1 MESVTGKNRVFRFG
15 VYELDPAAGEL
26 RRGGRKI
33 KLQEQPFQVLL
44 LLVERPGTV
53 VTREEIRQ
61 ALWSDDTFVDFDH
74 SLNTVINKLRDALDD
89 TAANPRF
96 IQTLARRGYRF
107 IAPVELLGGE
117 PAVAAPS
124 SNQAPTESS
133 SNRLSLLTHPDE
145 LPSAPRGM
153 VRMLFAL
160 IQIMYL
166 CFYVISLAKL
176 GSIERIMEPMVSRPH
191 WIVGLVLVTAV
202 AGIPTRFYL
211 LASVGFDSRSLN
223 HKFRKLFPLLFP
235 LDELWALAPF
245 LAVRQLGIGL
255 AFAAT
260 AALVYLP
267 FSQRAL
273 MLMGYRAANE

>member
-1 MESVTGKNRVFRFG
+1 MEPVTDKNRVFRFG
-15 VYELDPAAGEL
+15 LYELDAAAGEL

-74 SLNTVINKLRDALDD
+74 SLIPVINKLRDALDD

-107 IAPVELLGGE
+107 IAPVELVGGE
-117 PAVAAPS
+117 PAVAAPNS
-124 SNQAPTESS
+124 TQVPTESS
-133 SNRLSLLTHPDE
+133 NNRSSLLTHPDE

-153 VRMLFAL
+153 VRMMFAL

-176 GSIERIMEPMVSRPH
+176 GSIGRIVEPMVSRPY

-202 AGIPTRFYL
+202 AGIPTRLYL
-211 LASVGFDSRSLN
+211 LASVGFDSRSVS
-223 HKFRKLFPLLFP
+223 HKFR
-235 LDELWALAPF
+235 
-245 LAVRQLGIGL
+245 
-255 AFAAT
+255 
-260 AALVYLP
+260 
-267 FSQRAL
+267 
-273 MLMGYRAANE
+273 